1 MPKGPVQAVAPAPSE
16 RCSAALSIATADAA
30 LVARIRAGDTAAF
43 EQLFEA
49 YYSLLCNFAL
59 PYVESPDAAEDL
71 VQEVLLWLW
80 EERARLDVR
89 SELRAYL
96 YVAIRNRAL
105 NHLRSHRVASRW
117 AAHAEHDLPL
127 AGAGQGPPS
136 AERAMRHNEVMAALH
151 TALAQLPE
159 RRRMAFVL
167 AWQHGLTN
175 AETAR
180 IMGISVKG
188 VEAAL
193 AKALDSLREVLAPV
207 R

>member
-1 MPKGPVQAVAPAPSE
+1 MQAVAPEPSA
-16 RCSAALSIATADAA
+16 RRATSLSVATADAA
-30 LVARIRAGDTAAF
+30 LVERIRAGDTAAF

-49 YYSLLCNFAL
+49 YYGLLCNFAL

-80 EERARLDVR
+80 EERARIDVR
-89 SELRAYL
+89 GALRSYL
-96 YVAIRNRAL
+96 YVAVRNRAL
-105 NHLRSHRVASRW
+105 NYLRSHRAARRW
-117 AAHAEHDLPL
+117 AAGAEHDLPL
-127 AGAGQGPPS
+127 AGVGQGPPS
-136 AERAMRHNEVMAALH
+136 AERVLRRSEVTGALQV
-151 TALAQLPE
+151 ALAQLPE

-175 AETAR
+175 AETAT

-193 AKALDSLREVLAPV
+193 AKALDSLREALTPI